1 MEDQIKKT
9 IVELLSD
16 RGYSDTH
23 IDDDCITV
31 PGVLCVYIIRDPKVG
46 VNHMKEKRAILESIN
61 LTHTIIVYNQSITSF
76 AKQYIDDM
84 IKDNLRVELF
94 KQSELYFNITK
105 HDVVPKHTLLT
116 VDEKNE
122 LVRNLRIIPTQ
133 LPHIKHN
140 DAMAKYMG
148 LVKGDVVKI
157 DRKSE
162 ITENSI
168 YYRICT

>member
-1 MEDQIKKT
+1 MTIK
-9 IVELLSD
+9 ELLFD
-16 RGYSDTH
+16 RGYGDINVGDEH
-23 IDDDCITV
+23 DDCITV
-31 PGVLCVYIIRDPKVG
+31 PGVLCVYIIKDLKVG
-46 VNHMKEKRAILESIN
+46 VNHMKDIKIALETNDLNHAIV
-61 LTHTIIVYNQSITSF
+61 VYCQSITSF
-76 AKQYIDDM
+76 AKQYIDEM
-84 IKDNLRVELF
+84 IQENIRVEIF
-94 KQSELYFNITK
+94 KRTELYFNITK

-116 VDEKNE
+116 SQEKNE
-122 LVRNLRIIPTQ
+122 LVRNLRIVPTQ
-133 LPHIKHN
+133 LPHIKHT

>member
-1 MEDQIKKT
+1 MEEQIKKT
-9 IVELLSD
+9 INEMLSD
-16 RGYSDTH
+16 RGYGD
-23 IDDDCITV
+23 IEVDEDCIHV
-31 PGVLCVYIIRDPKVG
+31 HGVLCVYIIKDLKVG
-46 VNHMKEKRAILESIN
+46 VNHMKDIKAALESNN
-61 LTHTIIVYNQSITSF
+61 LKHTIIVYNQSITSF
-76 AKQYIDDM
+76 AKQYIDEM
-84 IKDNLRVELF
+84 IQENIRVEIF

-105 HDVVPKHTLLT
+105 HDIVPKHTLLT
-116 VDEKNE
+116 SREKNE
-122 LVRNLRIIPTQ
+122 LVRTLRIIPTQ
-133 LPHIKHN
+133 LPQIKRT